1 MPPGTTEEERQQ
13 ALQMVQMQKFMGYGV
28 ESCIFKT
35 TLAGGAGYAL
45 LLPPLA
51 VLSCPALPFLSL
63 LPSAVA
69 SLLIS

>member
-13 ALQMVQMQKFMGYGV
+13 ALQMVQMQKFMGYGG

-35 TLAGGAGYAL
+35 TLAGGAAYAL

-51 VLSCPALPFLSL
+51 VLSCPALSL
-63 LPSAVA
+63 PPSQSCRVA
-69 SLLIS
+69 SLLTS